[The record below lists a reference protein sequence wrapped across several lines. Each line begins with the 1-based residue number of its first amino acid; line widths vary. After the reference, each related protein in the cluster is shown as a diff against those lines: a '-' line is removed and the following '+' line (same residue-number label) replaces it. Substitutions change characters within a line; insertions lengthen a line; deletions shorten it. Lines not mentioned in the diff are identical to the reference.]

1 MKSQNWTIAMTT
13 LFNRLRG
20 VRPVP
25 AELPRPLELVH
36 PASPDLPVAAMPD
49 AQDLA
54 RCDLH
59 VKQLL
64 GSIRQ
69 AIGDM
74 ERAGTV
80 AKSSGES
87 VVRGT
92 DSVRQTV
99 ASINVVAEYL
109 ERSFGNYQTL
119 AKQSSMISE
128 IVETIQGIANQTNL
142 LALNAA
148 IEAAR
153 AGASGRGFA
162 VVAAEVRLL
171 AERSRVSS
179 KQIGEIANQLKHSSG
194 TAIKEAE
201 TTLSNAQEGARRAD
215 LALLAMEEIIA
226 GAKQRVQIVRQV
238 GAALDHQ
245 LVLGE
250 HLADDIA
257 GLGSPAVQPSRKYSP
272 GRSLHA
278 KT

>member
-1 MKSQNWTIAMTT
+1 MKTPKWPTALTS
-13 LFNRLRG
+13 LFNRTPGARALPG
-20 VRPVP
+20 EP
-25 AELPRPLELVH
+25 ARPLELVD
-36 PASPDLPVAAMPD
+36 PAIPDLPAAAVPD
-49 AQDLA
+49 ALDLA
-54 RCDLH
+54 RCDRH
-59 VKQLL
+59 VGQLI

-74 ERAGTV
+74 ERAGAV
-80 AKSSGES
+80 AKASGES

-99 ASINVVAEYL
+99 ASINLVAEYL
-109 ERSFGNYQTL
+109 ERSFANYQTL
-119 AKQSSMISE
+119 ARQSSMISE

-153 AGASGRGFA
+153 AGTAGRGFA
-162 VVAAEVRLL
+162 VVAAEVRML
-171 AERSRVSS
+171 AERSRVSG

-194 TAIKEAE
+194 TAIEEAE

-238 GAALDHQ
+238 SAALDRQ

-257 GLGSPAVQPSRKYSP
+257 VLGPGAGRRPANTRQRRKLQS
-272 GRSLHA
+272 
-278 KT
+278 TT

>member
-1 MKSQNWTIAMTT
+1 MKTQKWNIP

-20 VRPVP
+20 TRPAP
-25 AELPRPLELVH
+25 AELPRPLALV
-36 PASPDLPVAAMPD
+36 PQASADLPVAAALD

-54 RCDLH
+54 RCEVH
-59 VKQLL
+59 VEQLL

-69 AIGDM
+69 AIADM
-74 ERAGTV
+74 GRAGTV
-80 AKSSGES
+80 AKASGES

-92 DSVRQTV
+92 DAVRQTV
-99 ASINVVAEYL
+99 ASINIVAEYL

-119 AKQSSMISE
+119 AQQSSMISE

-179 KQIGEIANQLKHSSG
+179 KEIGEIANMLKHSSG

-226 GAKQRVQIVRQV
+226 GAQQRVLIVRQV
-238 GAALDHQ
+238 GAALDQQ
-245 LVLGE
+245 LALGE

-257 GLGSPAVQPSRKYSP
+257 GLG
-272 GRSLHA
+272 L
-278 KT
+278 

>member
-1 MKSQNWTIAMTT
+1 MKTPKWALPP
-13 LFNRLRG
+13 LFNRMRG
-20 VRPVP
+20 PRPAS
-25 AELPRPLELVH
+25 AEIPRPLELVH
-36 PASPDLPVAAMPD
+36 PASPDLPVAAAPD
-49 AQDLA
+49 AHELA

-59 VKQLL
+59 VEQLL

-74 ERAGTV
+74 ERAGAV

-87 VVRGT
+87 VLRGT

-99 ASINVVAEYL
+99 ASINIVAEYL
-109 ERSFGNYQTL
+109 ERSFANYQTL

-142 LALNAA
+142 LALNAS

-153 AGASGRGFA
+153 AGTAGRGFA
-162 VVAAEVRLL
+162 VVAAEVRVL

-194 TAIKEAE
+194 TAIEEAE

-238 GAALDHQ
+238 SAALDHQ

-257 GLGSPAVQPSRKYSP
+257 SVGSPALQPSRKYSQ
-272 GRSLHA
+272 GRNLHA